1 MRLNSGSGPHAP
13 CMLGSMN
20 ELNPKDA
27 QARLQ
32 QGALLID
39 VREPNEYD
47 EVHATGAQ
55 LMPLSDFQNSYASL
69 PTDAEIIMI
78 CRSGARSER
87 AGQFLI
93 DQGYGNVSNLTGG
106 TMAWVQDG
114 LPTGDDK

>member
-1 MRLNSGSGPHAP
+1 MLSG
-13 CMLGSMN
+13 MN
-20 ELNPKDA
+20 EVSPTDA
-27 QARLQ
+27 QQRMT
-32 QGALLID
+32 QGAVLVD

-55 LMPLSDFQNSYASL
+55 LMPLSSFESEYSTL
-69 PTDAEIIMI
+69 PRDAELILI

-93 DQGYGNVSNLTGG
+93 AQGYSNVTNLTGG
-106 TMAWVQDG
+106 TLAWVQNG